1 MMSSKTIT
9 MIIKG
14 TRKII
19 MVVVIINKR
28 VIKNMDQED
37 YKHYNLILRRKNWSY

>member
-1 MMSSKTIT
+1 MISSKTIT

-19 MVVVIINKR
+19 MEVIINKR